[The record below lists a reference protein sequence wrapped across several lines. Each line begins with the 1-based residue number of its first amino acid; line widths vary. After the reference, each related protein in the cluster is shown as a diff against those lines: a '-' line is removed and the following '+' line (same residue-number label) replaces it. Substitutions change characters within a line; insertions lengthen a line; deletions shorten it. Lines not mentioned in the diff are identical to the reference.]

1 MLAIALALAASV
13 IASPTAQP
21 AQTTPPPLTLAQAVE
36 QARVQSPV
44 RAGAAALAE
53 GAESAARLA
62 GRLPNPL
69 IDVRAENLTPRD
81 PLAPDRDVFAVLSQP
96 IELGGKRGTRKELA
110 SADSGVSSL
119 MLRTIER
126 QIALDTVRAYMRAI
140 RARGV
145 LANLTTQRDG
155 VNTLV
160 TTMRRRVEEGYAPES
175 DLLRFEAEAARMAAE
190 MTRTEIELS
199 RALFDL
205 GSLVGAG
212 TPLVASQLVAPAPVA
227 PPNVSPDTL
236 DAAID
241 KRPDLMLAATRV
253 ERARLAA
260 DLERLR
266 RLPDP
271 SISAGYKR
279 TQGQNTAVAGVV
291 VAVPLFDHN
300 GQARAVAEAGV
311 RAATFE
317 REAAHARAVAEVRS
331 ATAAATALAE
341 SLVRVR
347 RDLLV
352 PAEGVRNA
360 AQAMFREGATDVL
373 KLVDAE
379 RIYADV
385 RREALSLAIDAYV
398 AAIEARFAIA
408 QEDIP

>member
-21 AQTTPPPLTLAQAVE
+21 AETTPPPLTLAQAVE
-36 QARVQSPV
+36 QARGQSPV

-145 LANLTTQRDG
+145 LANLTMQRDG

-205 GSLVGAG
+205 GSLVGTG
-212 TPLVASQLVAPAPVA
+212 TPLEASQRVAP
-227 PPNVSPDTL
+227 
-236 DAAID
+236 
-241 KRPDLMLAATRV
+241 
-253 ERARLAA
+253 
-260 DLERLR
+260 
-266 RLPDP
+266 
-271 SISAGYKR
+271 
-279 TQGQNTAVAGVV
+279 
-291 VAVPLFDHN
+291 
-300 GQARAVAEAGV
+300 
-311 RAATFE
+311 
-317 REAAHARAVAEVRS
+317 
-331 ATAAATALAE
+331 
-341 SLVRVR
+341 
-347 RDLLV
+347 
-352 PAEGVRNA
+352 
-360 AQAMFREGATDVL
+360 
-373 KLVDAE
+373 
-379 RIYADV
+379 
-385 RREALSLAIDAYV
+385 
-398 AAIEARFAIA
+398 
-408 QEDIP
+408 